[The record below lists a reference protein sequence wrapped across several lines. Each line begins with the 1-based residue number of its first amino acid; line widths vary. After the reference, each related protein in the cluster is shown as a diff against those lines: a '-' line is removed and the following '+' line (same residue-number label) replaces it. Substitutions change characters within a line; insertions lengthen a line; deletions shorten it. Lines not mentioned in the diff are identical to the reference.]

1 MWLKCCFCSP
11 EDNFQ
16 ILESVWLQIF
26 AGQKEGSFNGER
38 PEDSPDFNT
47 NHVAFVL
54 DGVSFV
60 HKYNAENVARQPKAR
75 VWRRK
80 SEGLDFTAK
89 GSKDLPGG
97 RRLHLM
103 VAAGF
108 GKGVILRVAYEK
120 MDGEF
125 FANFIREH
133 FNLCFG
139 KARPKTDGK
148 RLFVMSNKPDS
159 FESIA
164 RCGM

>member
-1 MWLKCCFCSP
+1 MAT
-11 EDNFQ
+11 N
-16 ILESVWLQIF
+16 I

-80 SEGLDFTAK
+80 SEGLDFTTK

-97 RRLHLM
+97 RHLHLM
-103 VAAGF
+103 VAVDF
-108 GKGVILRVAYEK
+108 GNGVILRVAYEK